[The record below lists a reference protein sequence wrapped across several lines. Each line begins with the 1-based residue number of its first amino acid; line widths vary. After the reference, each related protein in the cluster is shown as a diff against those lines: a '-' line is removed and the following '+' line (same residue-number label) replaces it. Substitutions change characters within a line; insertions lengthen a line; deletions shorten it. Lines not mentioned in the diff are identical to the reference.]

1 MWKQKFKFKFLNINF
16 LEKNMKDFIRVP
28 YGSTVHGDEE
38 IAAVVEVL
46 NTTTQMSK
54 NVLEFEEKIAASF
67 SKKNAVMVNSG
78 SSALYVLMEALNL
91 PKGSEVITPALTF
104 ATTVGCLVK
113 NDLVPHFVDVGID
126 TYCIDVEKLE
136 SAINEN
142 TSAIIAPDLMGN
154 ICEWDKIQEI
164 VSKKNSNIKIICD
177 SADTLGATLFSKPTG
192 TYCDAAI
199 TSFYGSH
206 VINGAGNGGM
216 LVTDSDE
223 VFNKSKLL
231 RSWGRSSSLFS
242 ESEAIENRFNIYLDN
257 IQYDAKFVFEEIGYQ
272 LEPSE
277 ISAAFALVQYKKLEQ
292 NIKSRQINFDKHTQF
307 FQLYDDYFVLP
318 NQNPNA
324 ETGWLAYP
332 LIIKEDAPFNRTQ
345 LQIFL
350 EKRSIQTRVVFTG
363 NILRQPGYKDI
374 NCIGT
379 ANDFPNADNV
389 MKGGILLA
397 LHHGLSDEMI
407 NHIHSSCS
415 KFIEGL

>member
-1 MWKQKFKFKFLNINF
+1 MN
-16 LEKNMKDFIRVP
+16 EFIRVP
-28 YGSTVHGDEE
+28 YGSTVNGDEE

-54 NVLEFEEKIAASF
+54 NVLEFEDKIAKSF
-67 SKKNAVMVNSG
+67 SKTKAVMVNSG
-78 SSALYVLMEALNL
+78 SSALYVLIESLNL

-113 NDLVPHFVDVGID
+113 NDLIPHFVDVGHD
-126 TYCIDVEKLE
+126 TYCIDIDKLE
-136 SAINEN
+136 QAINEN

-154 ICEWDKIQEI
+154 ICEWEKIQEI
-164 VSKKNSNIKIICD
+164 VARKNKNIKIICD

-192 TYCDAAI
+192 SYCDAAI

-216 LVTDSDE
+216 LVTDSED
-223 VFNKSKLL
+223 VSNKAKLL

-242 ESEAIENRFNIYLDN
+242 ESEAIENRFNIHLDD

-277 ISAAFALVQYKKLEQ
+277 ISAAFALVQFKKLNQ
-292 NIKSRQINFDKHTQF
+292 NIKARQINFEKHISF
-307 FQLYDDYFVLP
+307 FKDYEQYFVLP
-318 NQNPNA
+318 KQNPNA
-324 ETGWLAYP
+324 ETGWLAFP
-332 LIIKEDAPFNRTQ
+332 MIVKEDAPFTRTE

-350 EKRSIQTRVVFTG
+350 EKRNIQTRVVFTG

-374 NCIGT
+374 NCIGS
-379 ANDFPNADNV
+379 ADDFANADNV
-389 MKGGILLA
+389 MRGGILLA

-407 NHIHSSCS
+407 EHVHSSCALFLDDLNNKS
-415 KFIEGL
+415 

>member
-1 MWKQKFKFKFLNINF
+1 M
-16 LEKNMKDFIRVP
+16 EEFIRVP

-38 IAAVVEVL
+38 IAAVVNVL

-54 NVLEFEEKIAASF
+54 NVLSFEEKIAKSF
-67 SKKNAVMVNSG
+67 NKKNGVMVNSG
-78 SSALYVLMEALNL
+78 SSALYVLIEALNL

-113 NDLVPHFVDVGID
+113 NDLTPHFVDVGVD
-126 TYCIDVEKLE
+126 TYCIDVEQLE
-136 SAINEN
+136 EAINEK

-154 ICEWDKIQEI
+154 ICEWEKIQEI
-164 VSKKNSNIKIICD
+164 VSRKNKNIKIICD
-177 SADTLGATLFSKPTG
+177 SADTLGASLFSKSTG
-192 TYCDAAI
+192 SYCDAAI

-216 LVTDSDE
+216 LVTDSEE
-223 VFNKSKLL
+223 VSNKAKLL

-242 ESEAIENRFNIYLDN
+242 ESEAIENRFNVHLDG

-277 ISAAFALVQYKKLEQ
+277 ISAAFALVQLNKLDQ
-292 NIKSRQINFDKHTQF
+292 NIKSRQINFEKHTEF
-307 FQLYDDYFVLP
+307 FQQYDQFFVLP
-318 NQNPNA
+318 KQNPNA

-332 LIIKEDAPFNRTQ
+332 MIVKDDAPFNRTD

-350 EKRSIQTRVVFTG
+350 EKRNIQTRVVFTG

-374 NCIGT
+374 DCIGK
-379 ANDFPNADNV
+379 ADDFINADNV
-389 MKGGILLA
+389 MRGGILLA
-397 LHHGLSDEMI
+397 LHHGLTDEMI
-407 NHIHSSCS
+407 EHVHSSCTIFLNNLG
-415 KFIEGL
+415 K

>member
-1 MWKQKFKFKFLNINF
+1 
-16 LEKNMKDFIRVP
+16 MKEFIRVP
-28 YGSTVHGDEE
+28 YGSTVHGEEE

-54 NVLEFEEKIAASF
+54 NVLAFEEKIATSF
-67 SKKNAVMVNSG
+67 NKKNGVMVNSG
-78 SSALYVLMEALNL
+78 SSALYVLIEALNL

-113 NDLVPHFVDVGID
+113 NDLIPHFVDVGVD
-126 TYCIDVEKLE
+126 TYCIDIEQLE
-136 SAINEN
+136 LAINEN

-154 ICEWDKIQEI
+154 ICEWEKIQEI
-164 VSKKNSNIKIICD
+164 VLRKNKNIKIICD
-177 SADTLGATLFSKPTG
+177 SADTLGASLYSKSTG
-192 TYCDAAI
+192 SYCDAAI

-216 LVTDSDE
+216 LVTDSEE
-223 VFNKSKLL
+223 VFNKAKLL

-242 ESEAIENRFNIYLDN
+242 ESEAIENRFNIYLDE

-277 ISAAFALVQYKKLEQ
+277 ISAAFALVQFNKLDH
-292 NIKSRQINFDKHTQF
+292 NIKARQLNFEKHTKF
-307 FQLYDDYFVLP
+307 FQQYDEFFMLP
-318 NQNPNA
+318 KQNPNA

-332 LIIKEDAPFNRTQ
+332 MIVKDDAPFNRTE

-350 EKRSIQTRVVFTG
+350 EKRNIQTRVVFTG

-374 NCIGT
+374 DCIGK
-379 ANDFPNADNV
+379 ADDFINADNV
-389 MKGGILLA
+389 MRGGILLA
-397 LHHGLSDEMI
+397 LHHGLTDEMV
-407 NHIHSSCS
+407 NHVHSSCDIFL
-415 KFIEGL
+415 KEFKK